1 MSIDGTVGGVGVA
14 SREGQP
20 ESLSDIRSQSRWI
33 SVAHWVH
40 NIMLLEKIT
49 DCLALLL
56 LVGISGWAAF
66 LRGKLGESFPRVGR
80 LVL

>member
-56 LVGISGWAAF
+56 LVGIG
-66 LRGKLGESFPRVGR
+66 LGCFPPGEAGGSFP
-80 LVL
+80 